1 MTTSTDTSR
10 ISISAHYTGYVWYKN
25 GLSDS
30 RFVTPMGVAANMLFT
45 PANALLKR
53 LAGAHIDTFLLQRH
67 RMLDH
72 LLTHLI
78 EQEGVEQIVEIA
90 SGLSPRGFRISE
102 KYPQVSYL
110 ETDLPDMAARK
121 ALLLN
126 KLDRPVRHG
135 IRSCNILDAQGP
147 DSIQNVLNGLD
158 TSKKTVVISEGL
170 VNYFALPVIRE
181 VWARLAK
188 SLKAFPDAYYLTD
201 LYPNLTEHPSYRYVK
216 IAQKM
221 VGVLTRGQWPLHY
234 NNEDEIKE
242 GFLEDGFNEV
252 SVFDPSSFREKLQL
266 PADTKESLVRVIQA
280 KA

>member
-1 MTTSTDTSR
+1 MTASTDTSR

-25 GLSDS
+25 GLSDA
-30 RFVTPMGVAANMLFT
+30 RFITPMGVAANILFT
-45 PANALLKR
+45 PTNAILKR

-72 LLTHLI
+72 LLTQLI
-78 EQEGVEQIVEIA
+78 EEEGIEQIVEIA

-102 KYPQVSYL
+102 KHPHVSYL

-135 IRSCNILDAQGP
+135 IRSCNILDTQGP
-147 DSIQNVLNGLD
+147 DSLQSVLGELNKD
-158 TSKKTVVISEGL
+158 KKTVVISEGL
-170 VNYFALPVIRE
+170 VNYFQLTVIRE
-181 VWARLAK
+181 VWSRLAK
-188 SLKAFPDAYYLTD
+188 NLKAFPDAYYLTD

-216 IAQKM
+216 FAQKM
-221 VGVLTRGQWPLHY
+221 VGLLTRGEWPLHY
-234 NNEDEIKE
+234 DSEQQIKE
-242 GFLEDGFNEV
+242 GFLQDGFNKV
-252 SVFDPSSFREKLQL
+252 AVFDPSNHCDQLDL
-266 PADTKESLVRVIQA
+266 PADGKESLVRLIKA